1 VFGRA
6 AFAVK
11 ILAQVPVGGVKEAH
25 KSSLAKKALAAVYHL
40 LVRGKSASCFKI
52 PDHQTVIFFI
62 NLSQK

>member
-1 VFGRA
+1 M
-6 AFAVK
+6 
-11 ILAQVPVGGVKEAH
+11 KEAH
-25 KSSLAKKALAAVYHL
+25 KSSLAKKAWAAVYHL